1 MRSGKVLA
9 LASTLALGVVF
20 VATLMVLSSVY
31 RQSMERGFDRRLGV
45 HLNML
50 LATLPPASEGAQ
62 SPRFIGDPLFE
73 LPVSGW
79 YWQVTP
85 LDRGDVVVATSKSL
99 WDRRLP
105 HLDADEAQTS
115 GAGFRHGYI
124 SGPEQQ
130 RLRLLERTVDVGA
143 QDRYLVAVAGDAAE
157 IDDQVSAF
165 RLTGAAALALS
176 LILVSL
182 ALFCQVRLTGAT
194 PEPSLEPARR

>member
-9 LASTLALGVVF
+9 LSATLSIGVAF
-20 VATLMVLSSVY
+20 VATLVVLSSLY
-31 RQSMERGFDRRLGV
+31 RQSIERGFDRRLGV

-50 LATLPPASEGAQ
+50 LATLPPANEGI
-62 SPRFIGDPLFE
+62 PRFIGDPLFE

-85 LDRGDVVVATSKSL
+85 LDRGDAAVAISKSL

-105 HLDADEAQTS
+105 HLDAGEAQIS
-115 GAGFRHGYI
+115 GTGFRHGYI
-124 SGPEQQ
+124 SGPEHQ
-130 RLRLLERTVDVGA
+130 RLRLLERTVDVSA

-157 IDDQVSAF
+157 IDDQVSVF

-182 ALFCQVRLTGAT
+182 ALFWQVRLIGAA
-194 PEPSLEPARR
+194 PAPSLEPARQ

>member
-9 LASTLALGVVF
+9 LSATLSIGVVF
-20 VATLMVLSSVY
+20 VATLMVLSSLY
-31 RQSMERGFDRRLGV
+31 RRSIERGFDRRLGV

-50 LATLPPASEGAQ
+50 LATLSPAGEGNQ
-62 SPRFIGDPLFE
+62 PPRFIGDPLFE

-85 LDRGDVVVATSKSL
+85 LDRSDAAVATSKSL
-99 WDRRLP
+99 WERRLP
-105 HLDADEAQTS
+105 HLDAGEAQTS
-115 GAGFRHGYI
+115 GAGFRHGYVR
-124 SGPEQQ
+124 GPEQQ

-157 IDDQVSAF
+157 IDDQVSVF
-165 RLTGAAALALS
+165 RLTGTAALGLS

-182 ALFCQVRLTGAT
+182 ALFWQVRLIGTE
-194 PEPSLEPARR
+194 PEPSLEPARQ

>member
-9 LASTLALGVVF
+9 LSATLSIGVAF
-20 VATLMVLSSVY
+20 VATLMVLSSLY
-31 RQSMERGFDRRLGV
+31 RQAIERGFDRRLGV

-50 LATLPPASEGAQ
+50 LATLPPATEG
-62 SPRFIGDPLFE
+62 SHPPRFIGDPLFE

-85 LDRGDVVVATSKSL
+85 LDRGDAAVATSKSL

-105 HLDADEAQTS
+105 HLDAGEAQTS
-115 GAGFRHGYI
+115 GTGFRHGYI
-124 SGPEQQ
+124 SGPEHQ
-130 RLRLLERTVDVGA
+130 RLRLLERTVDVNA

-157 IDDQVSAF
+157 IDDQVSTF

-182 ALFCQVRLTGAT
+182 ALFCQVRLVGAA
-194 PEPSLEPARR
+194 PEPSLEPARQ